1 MKLLR
6 ERTLKAINHLC
17 SYLRDAARKEQ
28 GFVEVINEEFE
39 DKLRLRGEWCY
50 MCDVILSK
58 PCIVPITCLH
68 TCYKHFIWYAM

>member
-17 SYLRDAARKEQ
+17 SYLRDVARKEQ

-39 DKLRLRGEWCY
+39 DKLRLAEGSG
-50 MCDVILSK
+50 V
-58 PCIVPITCLH
+58 TCV
-68 TCYKHFIWYAM
+68 M